1 MERIKHAIEKA
12 KRQSARAAEHAGRE
26 RPAEALAQSAAD
38 FPEQPPEFLADLSAA
53 PAPAAAAGSAPA
65 APITPAAAA
74 PERELD
80 TISYAKTRVVP
91 IHAEHL
97 ERHRIVAYNK
107 NSSMSWAFDL
117 LRTQVLKAMEENGW
131 RTLAITSPTPEA
143 GKTVVAINLAMSIA
157 HHTTKTS
164 LLVDFDL
171 RRPKIGNYLGLPME
185 TSLNEVLAGEA
196 PLADAFVNPGVPRLV
211 VLPSRKP
218 MSHSTEVLSSP
229 RVGQLITDLR
239 ERYDSRIVIFD
250 LPPLLNTDDAI
261 AVLPKIDCVLMV
273 VANGMNSKKE
283 IEDSLHHLPTAN
295 LIGTVLNKAEVEPRN
310 YYY

>member
-12 KRQSARAAEHAGRE
+12 KRQSARAGEQANRAQAEIV
-26 RPAEALAQSAAD
+26 SD
-38 FPEQPPEFLADLSAA
+38 VPEESLTASRAVPTEFVS
-53 PAPAAAAGSAPA
+53 PAAAS
-65 APITPAAAA
+65 
-74 PERELD
+74 EREIEA
-80 TISYAKTRVVP
+80 ISYAKTRVVP
-91 IHAEHL
+91 IQAEHL

-107 NSSMSWAFDL
+107 NSNMSWAFDL

-157 HHTTKTS
+157 HHTTKSS

-196 PLADAFVNPGVPRLV
+196 SLADALVNPGVPRLV
-211 VLPSRKP
+211 VLPARKP
-218 MSHSTEVLSSP
+218 VLHSTEVLSSP
-229 RVGQLITDLR
+229 KVGQLITDLR

-273 VANGMNSKKE
+273 VANGMNTRKE

-295 LIGTVLNKAEVEPRN
+295 LIGTVLNKAEVEPRK